1 MDSCTLLIL
10 DGFGDSKSQYGN
22 AISEQG
28 TPNIDKIKKEY
39 PHTIISASGED
50 VGKLKGQMG
59 DSEVG
64 HMNIGSG
71 RVVVQN
77 VLRINRAIEDGSF
90 FTNKN
95 ILKVINVVN
104 KNKSKLHLMGLLS
117 DGGVHSMYQHLF
129 AFIKMAKQN
138 NVQRVYI
145 HIITDGRDTGINDGK
160 KYIKI
165 LQKYIRDIGV
175 GKIATVCG
183 RFYAMDREQ
192 NYDRTQKYYD
202 CVVFGNAEKS
212 SDPIKCV
219 QKCYDEGLTDE
230 YITPFIIDEEGL
242 IEDKDGL
249 IIFNY
254 RKDRP
259 RQILNAFKQENFDKF
274 KIKNFKNLTVL
285 TPMQISESYKNILV
299 AFDTVSLKQN
309 LSEVVSQLGLR
320 QLKVAESTKYP
331 HVTYYLNGTIEQPYP
346 LEDRKLFESDK
357 IANFADAPKMQAYK
371 ITDYTTDAIL
381 SKKYSLI
388 VVNIANGDMVGHT
401 GNFKASKV
409 AVKVIDDCVN
419 KIKEA
424 TIKAG
429 SNLLIIADHGNIE
442 KMLNKDGSVN
452 TAHSTNKVPCIL
464 VGNKYKNAKLLSGGR
479 LCDVAPTILD
489 IMGIK
494 KPQVMTGKSLIKE
507 E

>member
-10 DGFGDSKSQYGN
+10 DGFGETKSEYGN
-22 AISEQG
+22 AILQQG
-28 TPNIDKIKKEY
+28 THNIDKIKKEY
-39 PHTIISASGED
+39 PHTRLSASGED

-90 FTNKN
+90 FKNVN
-95 ILKVINVVN
+95 ILKAMSKVK
-104 KNKSKLHLMGLLS
+104 KNHSRLHLMGLLS

-129 AFIKMAKQN
+129 AFLKMAKQN
-138 NVQRVYI
+138 NIDNVYV
-145 HIITDGRDTGINDGK
+145 HIITDGRDTGINAGK
-160 KYIKI
+160 DYIKI
-165 LQKYIRDIGV
+165 LQRYIKNLGV
-175 GKIATVCG
+175 GKIASVCG

-202 CVVFGNAEKS
+202 CVVYGKAERAN
-212 SDPIKCV
+212 DPITCV
-219 QKCYDEGLTDE
+219 KKCYQEGLTDE
-230 YITPFIIDEEGL
+230 YVTPFLLDENGIIKDG
-242 IEDKDGL
+242 DGL

-259 RQILNAFKQENFDKF
+259 RQILNALKVEGFDKF
-274 KIKNFKNLTVL
+274 KVNKFSDLTVL

-299 AFDTVSLKQN
+299 AFETMSLQDN
-309 LSEVVSQLGLR
+309 LSEVVSKQGLN
-320 QLKVAESTKYP
+320 QLKIAESTKYP
-331 HVTYYLNGTIEQPYP
+331 HVTYYLNGTIEEPYP
-346 LEDRKLFESDK
+346 NEERKLFVSDK
-357 IANFADAPKMQAYK
+357 IANFADAPVMQADK
-371 ITDYTTDAIL
+371 ITEYTEQAIL
-381 SKKYSLI
+381 SQKYSLI

-401 GNFKASKV
+401 GNFKAAKV
-409 AVKVIDDCVN
+409 AVKVIDKCVE
-419 KIKEA
+419 KIKQA
-424 TIKAG
+424 TLKAN

-464 VGNKYKNAKLLSGGR
+464 VGKKYKKAKLIGGGR
-479 LCDVAPTILD
+479 LCDVAPTILK

-494 KPQVMTGKSLIKE
+494 QPEVMTGTSLIKE
-507 E
+507 N